1 MNQMNAIVCNS
12 FIFTLTSHGLDEG
25 DCLQHLHLYHLY
37 FDLRWNFYFYL
48 RWRPRSRNLSCS
60 QRTNLSGQL
69 FLLFTFD
76 TFDTWIGQISVI
88 RKHFFFFEN
97 IHTTRPEGLNWNFL
111 SLLCGLSNTWYVSPD
126 LGSRRPSPG
135 SHDPAG
141 HQGVDHEDH
150 DDGEEDD
157 EEEAAVHQE
166 VHHDDGEEE
175 EVAGQ
180 PAPSPP
186 LSPPGHRN
194 EYQQKEDAA
203 THLRHTAFL
212 CNQAKAPLF

>member
-1 MNQMNAIVCNS
+1 M
-12 FIFTLTSHGLDEG
+12 
-25 DCLQHLHLYHLY
+25 
-37 FDLRWNFYFYL
+37 
-48 RWRPRSRNLSCS
+48 
-60 QRTNLSGQL
+60 
-69 FLLFTFD
+69 
-76 TFDTWIGQISVI
+76 
-88 RKHFFFFEN
+88 
-97 IHTTRPEGLNWNFL
+97 
-111 SLLCGLSNTWYVSPD
+111 SPD

-141 HQGVDHEDH
+141 HQGVDHDDH